1 MKQVKLPE
9 LAKRYGRNPKS
20 QSKLDGANEDP
31 PLCVHGHITPLPLL
45 ADFPKK
51 RIDINPFQE
60 DPFGYLKEFNWAT
73 REVNISKILRKVRTS
88 TNISKILLF
97 LDSYTVQNLNICG
110 LDGVDA
116 EVFLF
121 LGDTQHGP
129 HEGFHELIRIAQN
142 PIVTKVITSNN
153 PQHLHFF
160 EESGVSPSKLYY
172 CPLGLAN
179 TSRHQSLSN
188 ALDPAMGR
196 RNISDLLAKKI
207 VFVGTIA
214 DTHPRRKYLINRLS
228 SAGYCNILKTA
239 NYRDAEFFQRN
250 ALASI
255 NVSLNRDINFRFS
268 EVIGSGGT
276 LITDR
281 LPYWQTDYINQV
293 FCGAPVHYYND
304 FRELLQ
310 ICKDLLANNKQG
322 KEFPAGPRFH
332 QKSDNN
338 YFQLHSLDD
347 LNHFLIPYR
356 NHARKEIEEELFSN
370 FPSTRSSITSEER
383 LKKYLA
389 WRDQAF
395 ALDEIS
401 EHRSVKIGITE
412 HPLVLM
418 DMTDLGFTS
427 IILENQT
434 NEQRLVAERINS
446 LFKTKLIDTL

>member
-9 LAKRYGRNPKS
+9 LAKRYGRNPES
-20 QSKLDGANEDP
+20 QSKLDGANEEL

-51 RIDINPFQE
+51 RIDINPFKE
-60 DPFGYLKEFNWAT
+60 DTFGYLEEFNWAT
-73 REVNISKILRKVRTS
+73 REVNISTILRKVRTS

-97 LDSYTVQNLNICG
+97 LDSYTVQNLSICG
-110 LDGVDA
+110 LDGVDS

-142 PIVTKVITSNN
+142 PIITKVITSNN

-160 EESGVSPSKLYY
+160 EESGISPSKLYY

-179 TSRHQSLSN
+179 ASRNQSLSN

-196 RNISDLLAKKI
+196 KNICDLLSKKI

-214 DTHPRRKYLINRLS
+214 DTHPRRKCLINRIS

-239 NYRDAEFFQRN
+239 NYKDAGFFQRN

-268 EVIGSGGT
+268 EVLGSGGT

-293 FCGAPVHYYND
+293 FSGAPIYYYND
-304 FRELLQ
+304 FPELLE
-310 ICKDLLANNKQG
+310 ICKDLLTNNKQAW
-322 KEFPAGPRFH
+322 ETVASPDFH
-332 QKSDNN
+332 QKRDDN
-338 YFQLHSLDD
+338 YFQLYTLDD
-347 LNHFLIPYR
+347 LNRLLIPYR
-356 NHARKEIEEELFSN
+356 NQARKEIEKELFSN
-370 FPSTRSSITSEER
+370 FPSTKASISTEER
-383 LKKYLA
+383 LKRYLA

-401 EHRSVKIGITE
+401 DHRNVKIRAAE
-412 HPLVLM
+412 DPLVLL
-418 DMTDLGFTS
+418 DMTDLGFTN
-427 IILENQT
+427 IILENPT

-446 LFKTKLIDTL
+446 LFKTKLICTL